1 MRPQV
6 QSGLTHQPNIFGK
19 DCRAPKLVV
28 RPPRLIIT
36 LQIIQECH
44 QVAFTVPVLPVS
56 VPNPYL
62 PFLPHWD
69 PKLQKHLV
77 NPVCRREEE
86 KIIPMLWKKP
96 WPSNA
101 NALPKIELM
110 KKLKLKSPYQYT
122 KRFNYTM
129 IQEVWLLEARN
140 AVDLWVPNSKIYSL
154 GELQQAV
161 IRPTD
166 LSGILA
172 IIVHL
177 VLLFAFWTIS
187 KFVII
192 FCDPV
197 IYDKINK

>member
-1 MRPQV
+1 MRIPPPP
-6 QSGLTHQPNIFGK
+6 GLTHRPNIFGK
-19 DCRAPKLVV
+19 GYKAPKLVV
-28 RPPRLIIT
+28 RPPRPKL
-36 LQIIQECH
+36 LEWRA
-44 QVAFTVPVLPVS
+44 AFTVPVLPAS
-56 VPNPYL
+56 VPNPYP
-62 PFLPHWD
+62 PFHPHWD
-69 PKLQKHLV
+69 PKHPKHLV
-77 NPVCRREEE
+77 NPVCQ
-86 KIIPMLWKKP
+86 KIKLQILKKP
-96 WPSNA
+96 WLSNA

-110 KKLKLKSPYQYT
+110 KKLKLKCPYQYT